1 MFRRG
6 VAYSADLRERVLAAE
21 GPSRAVAA
29 RFGVSVS
36 YVVKA
41 RARLRETGERG
52 PSGARRSYP
61 RRLAGHE
68 AALAA
73 EVERRVD
80 ATLAELRG
88 WLLDERGVRVGI
100 TALWREIAR
109 LGLTLKKR
117 PSAPPSRT
125 AQTSRSPAS
134 PGERPR
140 AT

>member
-6 VAYSADLRERVLAAE
+6 VAYSPDLRERVLAAE
-21 GPSRAVAA
+21 GPSRAVAS

-41 RARLRETGERG
+41 RARLRDRGERG
-52 PSGARRSYP
+52 ASMARRTYP

-68 AALAA
+68 AALTA
-73 EVERRVD
+73 EVARRVD
-80 ATLAELRG
+80 ATLAELRD
-88 WLLDERGVRVGI
+88 WLCEERDVRVSI

-117 PSAPPSRT
+117 ASAPPSRI
-125 AQTSRSPAS
+125 ARNSLRPAS
-134 PGERPR
+134 PGARPR
-140 AT
+140 AA

>member
-41 RARLRETGERG
+41 RARLRDPGERG
-52 PSGARRSYP
+52 PSVARRAYP
-61 RRLAGHE
+61 RRLEGHE

-88 WLLDERGVRVGI
+88 WLLDERGVSVGV

-125 AQTSRSPAS
+125 ARSLRPLAS
-134 PGERPR
+134 PGAPR
-140 AT
+140 KAA